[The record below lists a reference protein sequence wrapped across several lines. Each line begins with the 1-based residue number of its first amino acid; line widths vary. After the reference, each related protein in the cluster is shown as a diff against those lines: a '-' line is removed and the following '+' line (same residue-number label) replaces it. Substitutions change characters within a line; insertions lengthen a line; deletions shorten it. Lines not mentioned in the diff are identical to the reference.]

1 MKTIRNVLMT
11 VVFAGMASAVSGATI
26 WSDSRAATVCKA
38 QAASQY
44 ASGERPA
51 RVKFKGIYG
60 GNDSRKVRIQVLP
73 ADGGKAFLAICE
85 VDGRTGEV
93 VGLAPRAH
101 GTQPV
106 LAVAAPR

>member
-1 MKTIRNVLMT
+1 MKTIYGVVLT
-11 VVFAGMASAVSGATI
+11 AVVAGMASTVSAA
-26 WSDSRAATVCKA
+26 SMSVADAATACKA

-44 ASGERPA
+44 ASGEQPA
-51 RVKFKGIYG
+51 RVKFKGVYG

>member
-1 MKTIRNVLMT
+1 MKTIYGVVLT
-11 VVFAGMASAVSGATI
+11 AVVAGMASTVSAA
-26 WSDSRAATVCKA
+26 SMSVADAATACKA

-60 GNDSRKVRIQVLP
+60 GNDSRMVRVQVLP
-73 ADGGKAFLAICE
+73 ADGGKAFLAICK

-93 VGLAPRAH
+93 VGLVPRVH

-106 LAVAAPR
+106 LAAAVAG

>member
-44 ASGERPA
+44 ASDDQPA

-60 GNDSRKVRIQVLP
+60 GNERRKVRMQVLP
-73 ADGGKAFLAICE
+73 AEGRPFLAICE
-85 VDGRTGEV
+85 VSRPAGEV
-93 VGLAPRAH
+93 VGLAPAAKP
-101 GTQPV
+101 GQPV
-106 LAVAAPR
+106 LAAVTPN